1 MKHVLVLLL
10 SLFSLCA
17 APTAADAGARI
28 LPDSVAAT
36 ARTEERRPCVRGRVE
51 DTEGRPVPGVAVV
64 MLDADS
70 AYVAAAASD
79 AEGRFEIVPAVK
91 PYRLLF
97 QHISYELAALSGAS
111 GEAGTVTLHER
122 STGIGAVVVEG
133 ERPVVRIEQGRLAY
147 DLQAVVR
154 GKAVNNAYEALT
166 QLPGVSERQGT
177 LTLAGTGS
185 VTVILNGLEKI
196 EIREYI
202 TTEPYFRAR
211 VTALRDT
218 TPDLKSIEFEALV
231 DSIRD
236 VALNIINVSPS
247 MPKEAAF
254 AIKNIDSKRGIIN
267 FICSNMELTDEDRQ
281 SLLEAP
287 GLLARARKLLEIL
300 IREQQLAEL
309 KNQIQER
316 VKQEIDKQQRDY
328 YLQQQMRTIQDE
340 LGDGADADI
349 EKMREE
355 AKKKNWPKEVGETFE
370 KELQKVE
377 RLNPAVAEYSVQ
389 MTYLQLLL
397 ELPWN
402 EVTKDNL
409 DLNCAREQLDRD
421 HFGLEEV
428 KERILEHLAVIKLKG
443 DLKSP
448 ILCLYGPPGVGK
460 TSLGKSVAAALGRKF
475 GRISLGGLH
484 DESEIRGHRRTYIGA
499 MPGRII
505 QTIKRCGSSNPVIIL
520 DEVDKVTVSNHGDP
534 SSALLEVLDP
544 EQNTTFHDNY
554 IDMEYDLSKV
564 LFIATANN
572 IANIAPAL
580 RDRMEM
586 INIAGYLI
594 EEKVRI
600 ALDHLLPKQREAH
613 GIKEQELTMAPE
625 VVEGIIAG
633 YTRES
638 GVRSL
643 DKLLAKIARARAKQI
658 AFDEVFAPEV
668 SAREVEKILG
678 MPKFLKEEY
687 EVGGMTGVVTG
698 LAWTEVGGD
707 ILYIESVLTPGK
719 GKVSLT
725 GNLGDVMKESATI
738 AHEWVMAHSKELG
751 IDPALFE
758 KNDINIHVPEGAIP
772 KDGPSAGITMV
783 TSIVSTYT
791 GRKVRDRIAMTGE
804 TTLRGRVMPVGGVKE
819 KILAAK
825 RAGINELILSEENR
839 KDIAEI
845 KPEYIDG
852 LTFHY
857 VKTNDE
863 VLKQALI

>member
-1 MKHVLVLLL
+1 MSKKDKIKNIDMDDLKALPDVLDGRHHVIPIVTGGDEVLEEVNVPEILPILTLRSSVLFPGAITPITVGREKSIRLVREVNERNGLLGAVL
-10 SLFSLCA
+10 QRESEVEDP
-17 APTAADAGARI
+17 APDDMYKVGTAARI
-28 LPDSVAAT
+28 IKILEMPN
-36 ARTEERRPCVRGRVE
+36 GN
-51 DTEGRPVPGVAVV
+51 
-64 MLDADS
+64 L
-70 AYVAAAASD
+70 
-79 AEGRFEIVPAVK
+79 
-91 PYRLLF
+91 
-97 QHISYELAALSGAS
+97 
-111 GEAGTVTLHER
+111 
-122 STGIGAVVVEG
+122 
-133 ERPVVRIEQGRLAY
+133 
-147 DLQAVVR
+147 
-154 GKAVNNAYEALT
+154 
-166 QLPGVSERQGT
+166 
-177 LTLAGTGS
+177 
-185 VTVILNGLEKI
+185 TVILNGLEKI
-196 EIREYI
+196 EVKEYVS
-202 TTEPYFRAR
+202 TEPYFQAS
-211 VTALRDT
+211 VTPLRDSS
-218 TPDLKSIEFEALV
+218 PDVKSLEFEALV

-236 VALNIINVSPS
+236 IALGIIAISPD

-267 FICSNMELTDEDRQ
+267 FICSNLELSDEDRQ
-281 SLLEAP
+281 SLLESP

-300 IREQQLAEL
+300 VREQQLVEL
-309 KNQIQER
+309 KNEIQSR

-328 YLQQQMRTIQDE
+328 YLQQMRTIQDE
-340 LGDGADADI
+340 LGEGADSELEGLR
-349 EKMREE
+349 EK
-355 AKKKNWPKEVGETFE
+355 ASKKNWPKEVAELFE
-370 KELQKVE
+370 KEITKLE

-389 MTYLQLLL
+389 VTYLQLML

-402 EVTKDNL
+402 DVTQDNL
-409 DLNCAREQLDRD
+409 DLKCAREQLDHG
-421 HFGLEEV
+421 HFGLDEV
-428 KERILEHLAVIKLKG
+428 KERLLEHLAVIKLKG

-484 DESEIRGHRRTYIGA
+484 DEAEIRGHRRTYIGA

-554 IDMEYDLSKV
+554 LDTEYDLSKV

-572 IANIAPAL
+572 IGNINPAL

-586 INIAGYLI
+586 INIPGYIL

-600 ALDHLLPKQREAH
+600 GLDHLLPKQMTAH
-613 GIKEQELTMAPE
+613 GIPEGQLVLTPE
-625 VVEGIIAG
+625 VVEQVIAG

-643 DKLLAKIARARAKQI
+643 DKHLAKIARYRAKQI
-658 AFDEVFAPEV
+658 AFEEAYTPELTQ
-668 SAREVEKILG
+668 ADVEKILG
-678 MPKFLKEEY
+678 IPKFLREEY
-687 EVGGMTGVVTG
+687 EVGDMVGVVTG

-725 GNLGDVMKESATI
+725 GNLGEVMKESATI
-738 AHEWVMAHSKELG
+738 AHEWVMAHHKELG
-751 IDPALFE
+751 IDPEMFE

-791 GRKVRDRIAMTGE
+791 GRKVRERIAMTGE
-804 TTLRGRVMPVGGVKE
+804 TTLRGRVMPVGGIKE

-825 RAGINELILSEENR
+825 RAGIKELILSEDNR
-839 KDIAEI
+839 KDISEI
-845 KPEYIDG
+845 KAEYIDG

-857 VKTNDE
+857 VRTNED
-863 VLKQALI
+863 VLRLALEEKK

>member
-1 MKHVLVLLL
+1 MSENDSQRPQDVGNAGETQQQPRVQVESTPADGNIPYVQAYDTQTGKPLGGQQVVNKHTVVKTKTKKLPIFITALAGCACGALLVIALIMSGTLDIGGGRN
-10 SLFSLCA
+10 A
-17 APTAADAGARI
+17 VTAGASGSSTQKI
-28 LPDSVAAT
+28 TIDSEDTTLAEAVSAKALPSVVSITAT
-36 ARTEERRPCVRGRVE
+36 SSGSQNGSLSQSADESDGSGSVGSGVVL
-51 DTEGRPVPGVAVV
+51 DTEGHILTNNHVV
-64 MLDADS
+64 DGYDQ
-70 AYVAAAASD
+70 YVVTMD
-79 AEGRFEIVPAVK
+79 D
-91 PYRLLF
+91 
-97 QHISYELAALSGAS
+97 
-111 GEAGTVTLHER
+111 GTT
-122 STGIGAVVVEG
+122 
-133 ERPVVRIEQGRLAY
+133 
-147 DLQAVVR
+147 
-154 GKAVNNAYEALT
+154 YEA
-166 QLPGVSERQGT
+166 
-177 LTLAGTGS
+177 
-185 VTVILNGLEKI
+185 
-196 EIREYI
+196 
-202 TTEPYFRAR
+202 
-211 VTALRDT
+211 
-218 TPDLKSIEFEALV
+218 EFV
-231 DSIRD
+231 G
-236 VALNIINVSPS
+236 N
-247 MPKEAAF
+247 
-254 AIKNIDSKRGIIN
+254 
-267 FICSNMELTDEDRQ
+267 
-281 SLLEAP
+281 
-287 GLLARARKLLEIL
+287 
-300 IREQQLAEL
+300 
-309 KNQIQER
+309 
-316 VKQEIDKQQRDY
+316 
-328 YLQQQMRTIQDE
+328 
-340 LGDGADADI
+340 DASSD
-349 EKMREE
+349 
-355 AKKKNWPKEVGETFE
+355 
-370 KELQKVE
+370 
-377 RLNPAVAEYSVQ
+377 
-389 MTYLQLLL
+389 
-397 ELPWN
+397 
-402 EVTKDNL
+402 
-409 DLNCAREQLDRD
+409 
-421 HFGLEEV
+421 
-428 KERILEHLAVIKLKG
+428 LAVIKLKG

-586 INIAGYLI
+586 INIPGYLI

>member
-1 MKHVLVLLL
+1 MDKKKDKIEIGLVDENNLPEVFDGKHRVIPIITGDDDTVEELDVPEVIPILTLRSSVLFPGAITPITVGRDKSISLVRAVNAERGILGAVLQRE
-10 SLFSLCA
+10 SDVEDPS
-17 APTAADAGARI
+17 PDDMYKVGTAARI
-28 LPDSVAAT
+28 IKILEMPN
-36 ARTEERRPCVRGRVE
+36 GN
-51 DTEGRPVPGVAVV
+51 
-64 MLDADS
+64 L
-70 AYVAAAASD
+70 
-79 AEGRFEIVPAVK
+79 
-91 PYRLLF
+91 
-97 QHISYELAALSGAS
+97 
-111 GEAGTVTLHER
+111 
-122 STGIGAVVVEG
+122 
-133 ERPVVRIEQGRLAY
+133 
-147 DLQAVVR
+147 
-154 GKAVNNAYEALT
+154 
-166 QLPGVSERQGT
+166 
-177 LTLAGTGS
+177 
-185 VTVILNGLEKI
+185 TVILNGLEKI
-196 EIREYI
+196 EIGEYVA
-202 TTEPYFRAR
+202 TEPYLKAR

-218 TPDLKSIEFEALV
+218 TPDVKSIEFEALV

-236 VALNIINVSPS
+236 VALGIINVSPS

-267 FICSNMELTDEDRQ
+267 FICTNLELSDEDRQ
-281 SLLEAP
+281 ALLEAP
-287 GLLARARKLLEIL
+287 GLLARSRKLLEIL

-309 KNQIQER
+309 KGQIQER

-340 LGDGADADI
+340 LGDGDDAEI
-349 EKMREE
+349 EKMRE
-355 AKKKNWPKEVGETFE
+355 AAAKKNWPKEVGETFE

-402 EVTKDNL
+402 DVTQDNL
-409 DLNCAREQLDRD
+409 DLTCAREQLDRD

-544 EQNTTFHDNY
+544 EQTTTFHDNY

-586 INIAGYLI
+586 IPIAGYLM
-594 EEKVRI
+594 EDKVRI
-600 ALDHLLPKQREAH
+600 ALDHLLPKQCEAH
-613 GIKEQELTMAPE
+613 GIAPEQLVLTPE
-625 VVEGIIAG
+625 VVEAVITG
-633 YTRES
+633 YTREA
-638 GVRSL
+638 GVRTL
-643 DKLLAKIARARAKQI
+643 DKSLAKIARSRAKQI
-658 AFDEVFAPEV
+658 AFDEAFAPEF
-668 SAREVEKILG
+668 SKADVERVLG

-687 EVGGMTGVVTG
+687 EVGGLTGVVTG

-707 ILYIESVLTPGK
+707 ILYIESCLTPGK
-719 GKVSLT
+719 GRLSLT

-738 AHEWVMAHSKELG
+738 AHEWVMAHHKELG
-751 IDPALFE
+751 IDPSAFE

-804 TTLRGRVMPVGGVKE
+804 TTLRGRVMPVGGIKE

-825 RAGINELILSEENR
+825 RAGITELILSEENR

-845 KPEYIDG
+845 KAEYIDG

-857 VKTNDE
+857 VKTNDD
-863 VLKQALI
+863 VLKLALL